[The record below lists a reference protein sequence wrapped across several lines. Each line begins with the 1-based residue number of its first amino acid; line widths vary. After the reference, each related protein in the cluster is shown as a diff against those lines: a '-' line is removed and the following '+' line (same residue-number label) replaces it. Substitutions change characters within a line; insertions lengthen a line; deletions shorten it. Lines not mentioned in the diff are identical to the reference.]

1 VGRTEYFELNLRQH
15 PNFKIKTMKLLL
27 ISNSTMPGEAYL
39 DYPKHEIKKFLGE
52 KPLTALFI
60 PYAAVTFSFDIYEQK
75 VAERFSELGFRVK
88 SIHHFD
94 DPVEAVN
101 QAEVIVVGG
110 GNTWQL
116 VRMLHDNRLM
126 EAIRNKVLNGTQY
139 IGWSAGS
146 NIACPTL
153 RTTNDMPIIDPKGFD
168 TTGLVP
174 FQINPHYLD
183 ANPEGHG
190 GETREQR
197 IEEFLEINPEVY
209 VVGLREGTML
219 RIEDEHINLI
229 GNRTARVFRKGRNP
243 LELSTTD
250 DFSFLIN

>member
-1 VGRTEYFELNLRQH
+1 
-15 PNFKIKTMKLLL
+15 MKLLL

-60 PYAAVTFSFDIYEQK
+60 PYAAVTFSFDVYEQK
-75 VAERFSELGFRVK
+75 VAERFAELGFLVK
-88 SIHHFD
+88 SIHHFS
-94 DPVEAVN
+94 DPVLAVN
-101 QAEVIVVGG
+101 EAEVIVVGG

-116 VRMLHDNRLM
+116 VRMMHDNQIM
-126 EAIRNKVLNGTQY
+126 ELIRGKVLNGTPY

-153 RTTNDMPIIDPKGFD
+153 RTTNDMPIIDPHGFD

-197 IEEFLEINPEVY
+197 IEEFLEINPDMY

-219 RIEDEHINLI
+219 HVENDQMRLI
-229 GNRTARVFRKGRNP
+229 GSRTARIFKKGVVP
-243 LELSTTD
+243 TELSSKD
-250 DFSFLIN
+250 DFSFLL